1 MSNPD
6 NPQSE
11 NAIEPSDA
19 AGRERNEPAATQSPS
34 RAAVPKPVKRPIR
47 TLRPKPPS
55 NVKKTAPLGLKEKI
69 GLVLGAIVFFVP
81 LLVDIPN
88 LGEPGERMLAIFLLA
103 IVFWITEPIPLTAT
117 AVLVIGLE
125 VLLVSTGSPFDP
137 TGGDPSQAEH
147 VAKYS
152 EYFATLAHPT
162 IILFMG
168 GFMIAEGAEKF
179 SLDRNLAAVM
189 LKPFPE
195 KARLTTLGLMLITAM
210 LSMFMS
216 NTATTATMFTV
227 VIPILAALPKGRARA
242 GVALSIPLAA
252 NVGGIGTP
260 VGTPPNAIAV
270 GALAAQGIH
279 VSFGQWMLMAVPFML
294 VVLFLSWLFLSAVF
308 IPRDAVIHIE
318 MTSKWNKTPKAV
330 LFYIIAGSTIL
341 LWMTESLHGISS
353 NVVGFLPVVAL
364 LCLKVMSGED
374 IKSIDWPVLWLVAGG
389 IAMGEG
395 IGNTGLDKFLVNS
408 VPWNSLGAVLIVALL
423 GFVGFAIANVIS
435 HSASANLL
443 VPLAVSLAVSL
454 GDSVDTVT
462 VACAVAIA
470 CSLGMSL
477 PISTPPNAIAYATG
491 EISVKQMALL
501 GMVVGTAATLTLVF
515 ALPQLWALMGFVG

>member
-11 NAIEPSDA
+11 NAIEPSGA
-19 AGRERNEPAATQSPS
+19 SREGNEPAAVPPQS
-34 RAAVPKPVKRPIR
+34 RAATPKPAKRPIR

-81 LLVDIPN
+81 LLVDIPS
-88 LGEPGERMLAIFLLA
+88 LGVPGERMLAIFLLA

-125 VLLVSTGSPFDP
+125 VMLVSTGSPFDP
-137 TGGDPSQAEH
+137 TGGDPAQAEH
-147 VAKYS
+147 VVKYS
-152 EYFATLAHPT
+152 EYFATLANPT

-179 SLDRNLAAVM
+179 SLDRNLAAVL

-195 KARLTTLGLMLITAM
+195 KASLTTLGLMLITAL

-279 VSFGQWMLMAVPFML
+279 VSFGQWMMMAVPFML
-294 VVLFLSWLFLSAVF
+294 IVLFLSWLFLSAVF

-318 MTSKWNKTPKAV
+318 MTSQWNKTPKAV

-395 IGNTGLDKFLVNS
+395 IGNTGLDKFLVDS

-501 GMVVGTAATLTLVF
+501 GLVVGTAATVTLVF
-515 ALPQLWALMGFVG
+515 ALPRMWALMGFVS

>member
-1 MSNPD
+1 M
-6 NPQSE
+6 
-11 NAIEPSDA
+11 NANKDSGA
-19 AGRERNEPAATQSPS
+19 AAKTAH
-34 RAAVPKPVKRPIR
+34 KRPIR
-47 TLRPKPPS
+47 TLKANPPA
-55 NVKKTAPLGLKEKI
+55 NVRRSKGLGTKEI
-69 GLVLGAIVFFVP
+69 VGLVLGAIVFFLP

-137 TGGDPSQAEH
+137 TGGDPAQAEH
-147 VAKYS
+147 IAKYS
-152 EYFATLAHPT
+152 EYFATLANPT

-195 KARLTTLGLMLITAM
+195 KARLTTLGLMLITAL

-279 VSFGQWMLMAVPFML
+279 VSFGQWMMMAVPFML
-294 VVLFLSWLFLSAVF
+294 VVLILSWLFLSVVF
-308 IPRDAVIHIE
+308 IPRDAVIHVE
-318 MTSKWNKTPKAV
+318 MTSQWNKTPKAV

-395 IGNTGLDKFLVNS
+395 IGNTGLDQFLVNS
-408 VPWNSLGAVLIVALL
+408 VPWKSLGAVLIVALL

-454 GDSVDTVT
+454 GASVDTVT

-501 GMVVGTAATLTLVF
+501 GMVVGTVATVALVF
-515 ALPQLWALMGFVG
+515 ALPRLWMLMGYVG

>member
-1 MSNPD
+1 M
-6 NPQSE
+6 
-11 NAIEPSDA
+11 
-19 AGRERNEPAATQSPS
+19 
-34 RAAVPKPVKRPIR
+34 
-47 TLRPKPPS
+47 RPKPPS
-55 NVKKTAPLGLKEKI
+55 NVKKSAPLGWKEKI
-69 GLVLGAIVFFVP
+69 GLVLGAIVFLVP

-137 TGGDPSQAEH
+137 TGGDPAQADY
-147 VAKYS
+147 VVKYS
-152 EYFATLAHPT
+152 EYFATLANPT

-179 SLDRNLAAVM
+179 SLDRNLAAVL

-195 KARLTTLGLMLITAM
+195 KARLTTLGLMLITAL

-279 VSFGQWMLMAVPFML
+279 VSFGQWMMMAVPFML
-294 VVLFLSWLFLSAVF
+294 AVLFLSWLFLSAVF

-318 MTSKWNKTPKAV
+318 MTSKWNKIPKAV

-395 IGNTGLDKFLVNS
+395 IGNTGLDQFLVNS
-408 VPWNSLGAVLIVALL
+408 VPWKSLGAVLIVALL

-515 ALPQLWALMGFVG
+515 ALPQLWALMGFVS

>member
-1 MSNPD
+1 MSD
-6 NPQSE
+6 E
-11 NAIEPSDA
+11 T
-19 AGRERNEPAATQSPS
+19 AATPE
-34 RAAVPKPVKRPIR
+34 KPTGNDAGTSKKTDAPAGSDRPRRVR
-47 TLRPKPPS
+47 TLKGKAPA
-55 NVKKTAPLGLKEKI
+55 NVKKSAPLGLKEKI
-69 GLVLGAIVFFVP
+69 GLALGLLAFLIPFF
-81 LLVDIPN
+81 VDIPD
-88 LGEPGERMLAIFLLA
+88 LGEPGERMLSIFLLA

-117 AVLVIGLE
+117 AVLVICLE

-137 TGGDPSQAEH
+137 TGGDAAQAEH

-152 EYFATLAHPT
+152 TYFATLAHPT
-162 IILFMG
+162 IILFLG
-168 GFMIAEGAEKF
+168 GFMIAEGAEKY
-179 SLDRNLAAVM
+179 SLDRNLAAIM

-195 KARLTTLGLMLITAM
+195 KARMTTLGLMLITAI

-227 VIPILAALPKGRARA
+227 VIPILAALPKGKARA

-279 VSFGQWMLMAVPFML
+279 VSFGQWMMMAVPFMV
-294 VVLFLSWLFLSAVF
+294 VVLLFSWIFLCAVF

-318 MTSKWNKTPKAV
+318 MDSKWDKSPKAI
-330 LFYIIAGSTIL
+330 LFYIIAGTTIA
-341 LWMTESLHGISS
+341 LWMTESLHGVSS
-353 NVVGFLPVVAL
+353 NVVGFMPVVAL
-364 LCLKVMSGED
+364 LCLKVLSSDE
-374 IKSIDWPVLWLVAGG
+374 IRNIDWAVLWLVSGG

-395 IGNTGLDKFLVNS
+395 IVNTGLDKFLVNS
-408 VPWNSLGAVLIVALL
+408 VPWASLGAVLIVALL
-423 GFVGFAIANVIS
+423 GFIGFGIANVIS

-477 PISTPPNAIAYATG
+477 PISTPPNAIAYSTG

-501 GMVVGTAATLTLVF
+501 GLVVGTAATLVLVL
-515 ALPQLWALMGFVG
+515 ALPKIWMMMGFVG

>member
-1 MSNPD
+1 M
-6 NPQSE
+6 
-11 NAIEPSDA
+11 NAKKDS
-19 AGRERNEPAATQSPS
+19 GAT
-34 RAAVPKPVKRPIR
+34 AKTAHKRPIR
-47 TLRPKPPS
+47 TLKAKPPA
-55 NVKKTAPLGLKEKI
+55 NVRRTKRLGTKEII

-81 LLVDIPN
+81 LLVDISH

-137 TGGDPSQAEH
+137 TGGDPAQAEH

-152 EYFATLAHPT
+152 EYFATLANPT

-195 KARLTTLGLMLITAM
+195 KASLTTLGLMLITAL

-279 VSFGQWMLMAVPFML
+279 VSFGQWMMMAVPFML
-294 VVLFLSWLFLSAVF
+294 IVLILSWLFLSVVF
-308 IPRDAVIHIE
+308 IPRDAVIHVE
-318 MTSKWNKTPKAV
+318 MTSQWNKTPKAV

-395 IGNTGLDKFLVNS
+395 IGNTGLDQFLVNS
-408 VPWNSLGAVLIVALL
+408 VPWKSLGAVLIVALL

-454 GDSVDTVT
+454 GPSVDTVT

-501 GMVVGTAATLTLVF
+501 GMVVGTVATVTLVF
-515 ALPQLWALMGFVG
+515 ALPRLWMLMGYVG

>member
-1 MSNPD
+1 M
-6 NPQSE
+6 
-11 NAIEPSDA
+11 
-19 AGRERNEPAATQSPS
+19 
-34 RAAVPKPVKRPIR
+34 
-47 TLRPKPPS
+47 
-55 NVKKTAPLGLKEKI
+55 
-69 GLVLGAIVFFVP
+69 FFVP

-152 EYFATLAHPT
+152 EYFATLANPT

-179 SLDRNLAAVM
+179 SLDRNLAAVL

-195 KARLTTLGLMLITAM
+195 KARLTTLGLMLITAL

-242 GVALSIPLAA
+242 AWHCRFPLAA

-279 VSFGQWMLMAVPFML
+279 VSFGQWMMMAVPFML

-318 MTSKWNKTPKAV
+318 MTSQWNKTPKPCC
-330 LFYIIAGSTIL
+330 ST
-341 LWMTESLHGISS
+341 SS
-353 NVVGFLPVVAL
+353 PGPRF
-364 LCLKVMSGED
+364 CCG
-374 IKSIDWPVLWLVAGG
+374 
-389 IAMGEG
+389 
-395 IGNTGLDKFLVNS
+395 
-408 VPWNSLGAVLIVALL
+408 
-423 GFVGFAIANVIS
+423 
-435 HSASANLL
+435 
-443 VPLAVSLAVSL
+443 
-454 GDSVDTVT
+454 
-462 VACAVAIA
+462 
-470 CSLGMSL
+470 
-477 PISTPPNAIAYATG
+477 
-491 EISVKQMALL
+491 
-501 GMVVGTAATLTLVF
+501 
-515 ALPQLWALMGFVG
+515 

>member
-1 MSNPD
+1 M
-6 NPQSE
+6 
-11 NAIEPSDA
+11 NAKMDSGA
-19 AGRERNEPAATQSPS
+19 AAKTAH
-34 RAAVPKPVKRPIR
+34 KRPIR
-47 TLRPKPPS
+47 TLKANPPA
-55 NVKKTAPLGLKEKI
+55 NVRRTKSLGTKEII
-69 GLVLGAIVFFVP
+69 GLVLGAIVFFAP
-81 LLVDIPN
+81 LLVDIPH

-125 VLLVSTGSPFDP
+125 VFLVSTGSPFDP
-137 TGGDPSQAEH
+137 TGGDPAQAEH

-152 EYFATLAHPT
+152 EYFATLANPT

-195 KARLTTLGLMLITAM
+195 KARLTTLGLMLITAL

-279 VSFGQWMLMAVPFML
+279 VSFGQWMMMAVPFML
-294 VVLFLSWLFLSAVF
+294 IVLILSWLFLSVVF
-308 IPRDAVIHIE
+308 IPRDAVIHVE
-318 MTSKWNKTPKAV
+318 MTSQWNKTSKAV

-395 IGNTGLDKFLVNS
+395 IGNTGLDQFLVNS
-408 VPWNSLGAVLIVALL
+408 VPWKSLGAVLIVALL

-501 GMVVGTAATLTLVF
+501 GMVVGTVATVALVF
-515 ALPQLWALMGFVG
+515 AMPRLWMLMGYVG

>member
-279 VSFGQWMLMAVPFML
+279 VSFGQWMMMAVPFML